1 MAWGSCENCAKLAE
15 DHDSFLAN
23 PYKLFFYYIPYSAE
37 MYVCD
42 TVGHHISAGNIS
54 AATFAVTQGEH
65 SNSFNIKKC
74 YTKSHFDFLLEKKN
88 KFNCYYNNSIFIICQ
103 YLHMIIKRIGI
114 DLGTTYTLVHLPKRG
129 IVINEPSVVAIS
141 MTDKKILAVG
151 NEAKDML
158 GRTPDNIIALKP
170 LKDGVI
176 ADYRATEAMLRYFIN
191 KSLGGIRLFRPEVM
205 VAVPAGI
212 SSTERRAVIDATI
225 AAGAKAAY
233 IIKEPVAAAIGADIP
248 IGSASGHMII
258 DIGGGTAEMAVISL
272 GGIVSSTSV
281 RVGGIRFDN
290 AIIDYIRR
298 KYNLSIGERT
308 AEEIKINIGSA
319 LYLENKLTMEIR
331 GRDIISGLPRSI
343 MVTSNDVTE
352 SIQNELE
359 AIINAVK
366 KVLHDTPPE
375 LSSDIMDKG
384 MVLSGGSSLLR
395 NIDQLL
401 SRTTGVPA
409 YVANDAL
416 LCVAKGTGIAL
427 DNLDSYKRS
436 ILATK

>member
-1 MAWGSCENCAKLAE
+1 MFG
-15 DHDSFLAN
+15 
-23 PYKLFFYYIPYSAE
+23 
-37 MYVCD
+37 V
-42 TVGHHISAGNIS
+42 
-54 AATFAVTQGEH
+54 
-65 SNSFNIKKC
+65 
-74 YTKSHFDFLLEKKN
+74 
-88 KFNCYYNNSIFIICQ
+88 
-103 YLHMIIKRIGI
+103 KRIGI

-141 MTDKKILAVG
+141 VIDKKILAVG

-158 GRTPDNIIALKP
+158 GRTPDTIIALKP

-176 ADYRATEAMLRYFIN
+176 ADYRSTEAMLRYFIN
-191 KSLGGIRLFRPEVM
+191 KALGAKMRFLRPEVM

-272 GGIVSSTSV
+272 GGIVCSTSV
-281 RVGGIRFDN
+281 RVGGNRFDSSI
-290 AIIDYIRR
+290 AEFIRK
-298 KYNLSIGERT
+298 KYGLSIGERT

-319 LYLENKLTMEIR
+319 LYLENKMTMEVR
-331 GRDIISGLPRSI
+331 GRDIVSGLPRSVVI
-343 MVTSNDVTE
+343 TSNDVTE
-352 SIQNELE
+352 GLQNDLE
-359 AIINAVK
+359 ALVTAVK
-366 KVLHDTPPE
+366 RVLHETPPE
-375 LSSDIMDKG
+375 LAADIMDKG
-384 MVLSGGSSLLR
+384 IVMSGGSSLLR
-395 NIDQLL
+395 NIDQLIA
-401 SRTTGVPA
+401 RTTGVPA
-409 YVANDAL
+409 YIANDSE
-416 LCVAKGTGIAL
+416 LCVVKGTGIAL